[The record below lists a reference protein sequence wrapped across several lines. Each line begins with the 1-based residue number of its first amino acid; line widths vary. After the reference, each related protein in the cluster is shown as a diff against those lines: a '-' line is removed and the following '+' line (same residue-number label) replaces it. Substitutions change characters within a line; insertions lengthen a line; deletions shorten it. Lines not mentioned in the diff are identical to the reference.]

1 MNIYISNLS
10 FDVTDKDL
18 NDIFSDYGVVTSAKV
33 IMDRETGRSRGFG
46 FVEMTSDEEARK
58 AIAELDQAEYVGK
71 TIRVNE
77 ARPKT
82 DRPRTGGGFSG
93 GGNRGGGSR
102 GGFSGGGNRGGNREG
117 GYNSERKS
125 SNRW

>member
-46 FVEMTSDEEARK
+46 FVEMSSDEEARK